1 MPNSHLTSSLKKAL
15 QYPHV
20 TYIGLAGISILALL
34 SIKLDGLGC
43 ILPVLYW
50 FLLVSI
56 LFRNIL
62 FLREKLNEI
71 VCRAIFNPS
80 TVSYNVCSHR
90 LTKGILSFIL
100 SATLALS
107 LMMFFYLSDGID
119 LLIVFADIL
128 LYYFLLNWLT
138 ADVAT
143 DNAKDIVKLWLAVG
157 INCFVLVVVF
167 FFINLLGNSYQVL
180 DIALVDKVI
189 ASVQHSCIEFQ
200 SIARTALYI
209 ELNVQSFKNIPGYGN
224 YIFAFIYLFSTSF
237 LPFIGLSLVFNL
249 CALGSNALKA
259 KSS

>member
-1 MPNSHLTSSLKKAL
+1 MPNNHGVSSLKKAFW
-15 QYPHV
+15 YPHV
-20 TYIGLAGISILALL
+20 TYIGLAGMSVLVLL
-34 SIKLDGLGC
+34 SIKFDGLGC
-43 ILPVLYW
+43 ILPVVYW
-50 FLLVSI
+50 LLLVSI
-56 LFRNIL
+56 LFRKVL

-80 TVSYNVCSHR
+80 TFSYHVCSHR

-100 SATLALS
+100 SATLAFS
-107 LMMFFYLSDGID
+107 LMMFFYLSDSID
-119 LLIVFADIL
+119 LLIVLADII
-128 LYYFLLNWLT
+128 LYNFLLNWLT

-143 DNAKDIVKLWLAVG
+143 DNAKDIVRLWFAIG
-157 INCFVLVVVF
+157 INCFILVIVF
-167 FFINLLGNSYQVL
+167 FFIKLLGSSYQVF

-189 ASVQHSCIEFQ
+189 ANVQHSCIEFQ

-209 ELNVQSFKNIPGYGN
+209 ELNVQSFKNIPGHGS
-224 YIFAFIYLFSTSF
+224 YILAFIYFFSTSF